1 MNRALQQ
8 TPGPRILALVML
20 ASFLLCTGLPET
32 CGSKEPQPV
41 SFKATDG
48 VTLHGTLFGEG
59 ATGVIL
65 AHMYPADQKSWFAFG
80 RKLAERGYLAL
91 AFDCRGYG
99 DSGGQKVVAE
109 IDRDLEGA
117 YRFLRPKAEKIFLV
131 GASMGGT
138 AAILV
143 AARNQVA
150 GVVSLSAP
158 VAFQGL
164 DARDASLKLGVPCL
178 FIAAEEDG
186 HAASAASQFRKSCA
200 HPEPLLLIVP
210 GSEHGTR
217 LFDGASGQK
226 VEEAILEFLEKH

>member
-1 MNRALQQ
+1 MSMAFRKA
-8 TPGPRILALVML
+8 PGPRILWLVIL
-20 ASFLLCTGLPET
+20 VGFFVRLGIPEP
-32 CGSKEPQPV
+32 CGAKEPQPV
-41 SFKATDG
+41 SFQATDG
-48 VTLHGTLFGEG
+48 VPLRGTLFGEG

-65 AHMYPADQKSWFAFG
+65 AHMYPADQKSWFAFA
-80 RKLAERGYLAL
+80 RKLGERGYLAL

-117 YRFLRPKAEKIFLV
+117 YRFLRPRAEKIFLA

-164 DARDASLKLGVPCL
+164 DARDAVQKLDAPCL
-178 FIAAEEDG
+178 FIAAEDDG
-186 HAASAASQFRKSCA
+186 HAASAARQFRKSCA

-217 LFDGASGQK
+217 LFDGASGKK